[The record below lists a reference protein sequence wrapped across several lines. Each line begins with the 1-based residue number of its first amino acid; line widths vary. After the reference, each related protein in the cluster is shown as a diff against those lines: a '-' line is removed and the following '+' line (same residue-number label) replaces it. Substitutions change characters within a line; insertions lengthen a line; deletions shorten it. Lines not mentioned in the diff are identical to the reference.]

1 MAMANVIGKKA
12 AIGKIYNV
20 QDAQSVTFEGLA
32 KLCVHA
38 RGSPLFTHA
47 LSHLSAER
55 DYHPHIVAITGTN
68 GKTTV
73 TTLTS
78 LLLKSA
84 GMHVAM
90 AGNIGPSLLDTLRDN
105 LDNLPKA
112 LVL

>member
-47 LSHLSAER
+47 LSSPHTPLFTSSPTGPHTLRFKTPNLSLTRPLHTVQVRER
-55 DYHPHIVAITGTN
+55 DGQGCRGGEDQDV
-68 GKTTV
+68 
-73 TTLTS
+73 
-78 LLLKSA
+78 
-84 GMHVAM
+84 
-90 AGNIGPSLLDTLRDN
+90 
-105 LDNLPKA
+105 
-112 LVL
+112 